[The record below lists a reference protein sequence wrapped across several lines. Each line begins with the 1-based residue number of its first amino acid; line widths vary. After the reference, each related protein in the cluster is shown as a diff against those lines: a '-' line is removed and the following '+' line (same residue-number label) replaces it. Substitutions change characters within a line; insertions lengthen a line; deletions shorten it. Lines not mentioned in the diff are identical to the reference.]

1 MATVLTS
8 VLTVLLVLVQYPMGP
23 VNADT
28 QDDKVF
34 SQSPKKTVSRV
45 PIDKLPAPVREM
57 RQAILDAVSQGDIE
71 ELRTALE
78 WNELRPELGIARN
91 EDPIQAWRKIS
102 HDGKGLEILAILA
115 ELLNTNP
122 ARLPIGRDFEN
133 NHVFVWPYI
142 SELELE
148 KLTPAQ
154 EIELYRLVPPETAK
168 KIVKTGK
175 WTWYRLAIG
184 ADGTWHVFAKAP

>member
-1 MATVLTS
+1 
-8 VLTVLLVLVQYPMGP
+8 VLLVIVQCLMGLLS
-23 VNADT
+23 VSA
-28 QDDKVF
+28 QEE
-34 SQSPKKTVSRV
+34 KTVAETAAKTITRI
-45 PIDKLPAPVREM
+45 PINKLPLPVKEM
-57 RQAILDAVSQGDIE
+57 RQAILEAVSQADIE
-71 ELRTALE
+71 EMRTALE
-78 WNELRPELGIARN
+78 WNELRPELGISRN
-91 EDPIQAWRKIS
+91 EDAIEAWRKIS

-142 SELELE
+142 SELDLE

-168 KIVKTGK
+168 KIVKSGK

-184 ADGTWHVFAKAP
+184 ADGTWHVFAKGP